1 VNAANPP
8 IAPEGGHR
16 VADRLA
22 SAFLLA
28 LMAAGCLVMWIG
40 IPVGAMWSSAKLT
53 DNPGTHFV
61 IALPVTVAAMV
72 VFARGLFWLNRLYLR
87 VQAARDPRDE
97 DDDEEE
103 QRFARGPLEP
113 ILIAGFVIAIVAL
126 FVWFFAYAHN
136 PSQQVI

>member
-8 IAPEGGHR
+8 IAPDGGHR

-28 LMAAGCLVMWIG
+28 LMAAGCLIMWIG

-87 VQAARDPRDE
+87 VQAARNPLDE
-97 DDDEEE
+97 DEEGEE
-103 QRFARGPLEP
+103 QPFARGPLEP
-113 ILIAGFVIAIVAL
+113 LLVAAFVIAIVAL
-126 FVWFFAYAHN
+126 FVWFFGYAHN